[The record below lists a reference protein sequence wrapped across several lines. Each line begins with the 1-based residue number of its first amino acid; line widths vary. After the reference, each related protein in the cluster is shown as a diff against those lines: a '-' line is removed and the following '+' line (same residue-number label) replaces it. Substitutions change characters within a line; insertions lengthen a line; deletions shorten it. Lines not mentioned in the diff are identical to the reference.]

1 MHQLWLQHLL
11 ELDRSLIEASA
22 TLRWGPATAFFILMS
37 ATFVKGPL
45 FIVAGFIRDLKN
57 RALPL
62 TAIAVALALWLGDRA
77 ATGIKHLVERPRPPH
92 PGGGVDTE
100 AAIQAPS
107 TYSFPSGHATT
118 SFATAMV
125 VAILVPRLRWPAL
138 GVATLVAVSR
148 PYLGVHFWLDVLAGA
163 LLGSLVGAAIAL
175 TALRLKRV
183 HWRRPHRPHL
193 RREGA
198 PQAQPHPARA

>member
-1 MHQLWLQHLL
+1 VHQLWLQHLL

-22 TLRWGPATAFFILMS
+22 ALRWGPATAFFVLMS

-45 FIVAGFIRDLKN
+45 FIVVGFVRDLKN

-62 TAIAVALALWLGDRA
+62 TAIAVALSLWLGDRA
-77 ATGIKHLVERPRPPH
+77 ATGIKHMVERPRPPH
-92 PGGGVDTE
+92 PGGGVETE
-100 AAIQAPS
+100 ALVHAPS

-138 GVATLVAVSR
+138 AVATLVAVSR

-163 LLGSLVGAAIAL
+163 ALGSAIGAAIAL

-183 HWRRPHRPHL
+183 HWRRPHL
-193 RREGA
+193 RREGGTRA
-198 PQAQPHPARA
+198 EAQPARA

>member
-1 MHQLWLQHLL
+1 MQGLL
-11 ELDRSLIEASA
+11 HNLIEVDRALVDASA
-22 TLRWGPATAFFILMS
+22 TLRSAPATAFFILMS

-45 FIVAGFIRDLKN
+45 FIVAAFLRDLRHK
-57 RALPL
+57 ALPL
-62 TAIAVALALWLGDRA
+62 TAIAVATALWLGDRI
-77 ATGIKHLVERPRPPH
+77 ATGIKHVVERPRPPH
-92 PGGGVDTE
+92 PGGGVETE
-100 AAIQAPS
+100 AVVHAPS

-125 VAILVPRLRWPAL
+125 VAILVPKLRWPAL
-138 GVATLVAVSR
+138 GVAALVAISR

-163 LLGSLVGAAIAL
+163 RLGSLVGAAIAL